1 MLVIDDNITEQ
12 EVLSRSLSS
21 LSRSVAFASIGL
33 VGETLFLISPHDLVI
48 IHLQMPL
55 MNVWELS
62 RVFKER
68 SRRIRSLSQKG
79 SARMSLGR
87 RGTPWRQVS
96 RSL

>member
-1 MLVIDDNITEQ
+1 MLVIDDNTTEQ

-21 LSRSVAFASIGL
+21 LSHNITFAGNGL

-48 IHLQMPL
+48 INLQMPL

-68 SRRIRSLSQKG
+68 SRRIESLS
-79 SARMSLGR
+79 
-87 RGTPWRQVS
+87 
-96 RSL
+96 